1 MNKPRSRQTELFG
14 FEEETPEQAG
24 ASKVEDVSATQPT
37 LTPGPSPACG
47 RGEAV
52 ALTPGHAS
60 ASGQGEI
67 ESAPSIESVPSPDS
81 ASGRGEI
88 EFAPSLDSASGRGE
102 AEVADV
108 ADSSHLAPGPSLIS
122 SSPMSL
128 AGKTVWVI
136 DSHSLIHQVF
146 HALPEMTSPKGEPVG
161 AVYGFTRDM
170 LFLLEEKKPD
180 YLFCAFDL
188 PGKTFR
194 HVMYDQYKVQR
205 GEMDVDLVPQIP
217 AVRRVIET
225 LGIPAIYC
233 ETYEADD
240 VLATVARLTEELGGE
255 CYLVTGDKDC
265 RQLITDRVKIFNIRK
280 NEIFDREKV
289 REEWGI
295 APEQV
300 VDFQSLVGDSVDN
313 VPGVPLI
320 GPKYARQ
327 LLEQFGTLDAVLD
340 RVAEMPK
347 GKRKENLIAFRQQ
360 ALLSRDLVRLDAN
373 VPLAID
379 WNAGR
384 AGRIDLDAALALFH
398 DFGFRGIGQKLTA
411 LVKARGEG
419 GREQSTGGDRNQPQ
433 PALTLALS
441 QGERGPDSDLQ
452 SLVSSSSRPPLPF
465 VAHLVDTP
473 EAFEAFLS
481 ELRQRKSFSFD
492 TETTSVRPRWAKL
505 VGMSFAWNEEEAWY
519 LPVRSPEDD
528 RHLDVSATLSALK
541 PIFEDPTVEKIGQ
554 NLKYDMVVLRSA
566 GVELRGAAFDTMIA
580 SYLLEAGRRNH
591 NLDELAQTY
600 LGHETIK
607 ITELI
612 GRGKD
617 QCRMDEVST
626 RRVADYAAE
635 DAWLPVRLRPI
646 LQKKLEEAG
655 LADLLRSL
663 EMPLVDVL
671 VELEYNGVRV
681 DVARLAKLSRH
692 YGERM
697 AGLEEEIYALAGRRL
712 NLASP
717 KQLQELLFTDLKLP
731 VVKKTAK
738 TGPSTDAEVLEELA
752 LLHPLP
758 AKLLEYR
765 QYAKL
770 KSTYVDALPEMVC
783 PETGRVHASFN
794 QVVAATGRLSSSDP
808 NLQNIPVRTQEGREI
823 RSAFVPGPE
832 GWVLMAA
839 DYSQIELRVLAHYS
853 GDERLCEAFARDEDI
868 HARVASQVNGVPLE
882 SVTSEMRRAA
892 KAVNFGVIYG
902 QSPFGLARGLGISQ
916 EEAAK
921 FINSYFEGYPGIEK
935 FLDQVLVE
943 CREKGY
949 VKTILGRRRAISGV
963 REGANRQRNLAE
975 RTAVNT
981 VIQGS
986 AADLIKLAMIAIHRR
1001 LQTERLPAK
1010 MLLQIHDEL
1019 IFEVPTGQLRP
1030 LAELVTAE
1038 MTGVAA
1044 LAVPL
1049 KVDIKAGP
1057 DWAAAEEVNNL

>member
-1 MNKPRSRQTELFG
+1 
-14 FEEETPEQAG
+14 
-24 ASKVEDVSATQPT
+24 
-37 LTPGPSPACG
+37 
-47 RGEAV
+47 
-52 ALTPGHAS
+52 
-60 ASGQGEI
+60 
-67 ESAPSIESVPSPDS
+67 
-81 ASGRGEI
+81 
-88 EFAPSLDSASGRGE
+88 
-102 AEVADV
+102 
-108 ADSSHLAPGPSLIS
+108 
-122 SSPMSL
+122 
-128 AGKTVWVI
+128 
-136 DSHSLIHQVF
+136 
-146 HALPEMTSPKGEPVG
+146 
-161 AVYGFTRDM
+161 
-170 LFLLEEKKPD
+170 
-180 YLFCAFDL
+180 
-188 PGKTFR
+188 
-194 HVMYDQYKVQR
+194 MYDQYKIQR
-205 GEMDVDLVPQIP
+205 AAMDVDLVPQIP

-240 VLATVARLTEELGGE
+240 VLATVARLTDELGGE

-280 NEIFDREKV
+280 NEIFDRQKV
-289 REEWGI
+289 QEEWGI

-300 VDFQSLVGDSVDN
+300 VDFQALVGDSVDN

-320 GPKYARQ
+320 GPKFARQ

-340 RVAEMPK
+340 HVDEMPK

-360 ALLSRDLVRLDAN
+360 ALLSRDLVRLDVN
-373 VPLAID
+373 VPVTID

-384 AGRIDLDAALALFH
+384 AGRIDLEAALALFH

-419 GREQSTGGDRNQPQ
+419 GRQQSTDGDRNQPQ
-433 PALTLALS
+433 PALTLTLSQGERGPDSALTLALS
-441 QGERGPDSDLQ
+441 QGERGPDASSQ
-452 SLVSSSSRPPLPF
+452 SVVPSPSRSPLPF

-473 EAFEAFLS
+473 EAFEAFLQ
-481 ELRQRKSFSFD
+481 ELRQQKSFSFD
-492 TETTSVRPRWAKL
+492 TETTNVRPRWAKL
-505 VGMSFAWNEEEAWY
+505 VGMSFAWNDREAWY
-519 LPVRSPEDD
+519 LPVRAPEGDL
-528 RHLDVSATLSALK
+528 HLDASATLAALK
-541 PIFEDPTVEKIGQ
+541 PILEDSAVEKVGQ
-554 NLKYDMVVLRSA
+554 NLKYDMIVLRSA
-566 GVELRGAAFDTMIA
+566 GVDLRGAAFDTMIA

-612 GRGKD
+612 GKGKD

-635 DAWLPVRLRPI
+635 DAWLPLRLRPI
-646 LQKKLEEAG
+646 LEKKLEEDG
-655 LADLLRSL
+655 LAELLRTL
-663 EMPLVDVL
+663 EMPLIDVL
-671 VELEYNGVRV
+671 VELEYNGIRV
-681 DVARLAKLSRH
+681 DTARLAELSQH

-697 AGLEEEIYALAGRRL
+697 AGLEEKIYALAGRQL

-717 KQLQELLFTDLKLP
+717 KQLQELLFNELKLP

-752 LLHPLP
+752 PLHPLP

-808 NLQNIPVRTQEGREI
+808 NLQNIPVRTREGREI

-839 DYSQIELRVLAHYS
+839 DYSQIELRVLAHFS

-868 HARVASQVNGVPLE
+868 HARVASQVNGVPLD

-916 EEAAK
+916 DEAAK
-921 FINSYFEGYPGIEK
+921 FISSYFEGYPGIEK
-935 FLDQVLVE
+935 FLDLVLVE

-963 REGANRQRNLAE
+963 REGASRQRNLAE

-1019 IFEVPTGQLRP
+1019 IFEVPAGQLRP

-1038 MTGVAA
+1038 MIGVAA

-1057 DWAAAEEVNNL
+1057 HWAAAEEVENG